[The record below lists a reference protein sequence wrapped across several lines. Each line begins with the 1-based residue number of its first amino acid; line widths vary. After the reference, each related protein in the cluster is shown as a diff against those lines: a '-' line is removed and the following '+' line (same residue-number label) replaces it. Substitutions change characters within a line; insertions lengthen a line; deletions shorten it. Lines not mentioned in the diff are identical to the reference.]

1 MKLVHRVADLAPQGR
16 KVCVAIGMFDGVH
29 LGHQQVIRQAV
40 TDAEQHEG
48 LAVALTFDR
57 HPNAVVAPERVPPLI
72 YSLPQKLRCLET
84 LGVDATLLLPFDEGL
99 SRKAGEEFVLDLA
112 RELGSLQSIC
122 VGSAFTFGHKR
133 SGDLELLRRLGAEL
147 GFAVHGVA
155 AVSLDGEVVSST
167 RIREAVGAGKLDF
180 AGQML
185 GRAYAL
191 ASQVVRG
198 DRLGRKLGFP
208 TANLDVQGRLLP
220 PAGVYAAHA
229 RAEGRSFRAVL
240 NIGTRPTLAAAASSW
255 RAEVHL
261 LDFEGD
267 LYDRELEVTFTAKLR
282 DEKRFPSLDEL
293 RAQIAADVAAA
304 RRLFAG
310 N

>member
-40 TDAEQHEG
+40 TDAEQYEG

-72 YSLPQKLRCLET
+72 YSLPQKLRCLEA
-84 LGVDATLLLPFDEGL
+84 LGVDVTLLLPFDESL
-99 SRKAGEEFVLDLA
+99 SRKTGEEFVLDLA
-112 RELGSLQSIC
+112 REPGSLQSVC
-122 VGSAFTFGHKR
+122 VGAAFTFGHKR
-133 SGDLELLRRLGAEL
+133 SGDLGLLRRLGAEL

-167 RIREAVGAGKLDF
+167 RIREAVSTGKLDF

-185 GRAYAL
+185 GRTYAL
-191 ASQVVRG
+191 ASRVVRG
-198 DRLGRKLGFP
+198 DQLGRKLGFP

-220 PAGVYAAHA
+220 PAGVYAVHA
-229 RAEGRSFRAVL
+229 RVQGQCYRAVL
-240 NIGTRPTLAAAASSW
+240 NIGTRPTLAAAAAVL

-282 DEKRFPSLDEL
+282 DERRFPSLDEL
-293 RAQIAADVAAA
+293 RRQIATDVAAA

-310 N
+310 P